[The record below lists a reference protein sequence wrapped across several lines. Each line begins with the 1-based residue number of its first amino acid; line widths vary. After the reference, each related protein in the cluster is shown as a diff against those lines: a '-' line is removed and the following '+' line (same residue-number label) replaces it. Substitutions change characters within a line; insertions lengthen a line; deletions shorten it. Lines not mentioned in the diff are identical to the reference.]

1 MFKNWYLARMN
12 SELDA
17 MGTRLTEAKARAAP
31 VTEVLRVEHQR
42 LIDVAEGKARDLRLR
57 LGELR
62 TAGKDR
68 YAELK
73 ASFEIAREGLA
84 LAVRSA
90 RRG

>member
-1 MFKNWYLARMN
+1 MFKNRYLARME

-17 MGTRLTEAKARAAP
+17 TGALLAEAKARAATA
-31 VTEVLRVEHQR
+31 TEALQVEHHR
-42 LIDVAEGKARDLRLR
+42 LIEVAEGKARDLRLR

-73 ASFEIAREGLA
+73 ASFAVAREGLA
-84 LAVRSA
+84 LAVRGV